1 MKINMRKI
9 FIISIFALCIV
20 AINLAVFFK
29 ITETSDEGKREEQ
42 ELNIDTVL
50 MVENFN
56 KIFDN
61 QINYQNNNIN
71 IRKVDSDKELVYTSY
86 KCQEEA
92 NNKYIVNVNIP
103 NLNINHENAEKIN
116 KEINSLFYNKVIDIL
131 TKTERYTIYNV
142 QYKAYVNDN
151 IVSLVI
157 IATLKEGENAQRE
170 IIKTYNYNLTSN
182 SNLNLSEVVEYRQLS
197 KEKVQNKIY
206 ETIKIASENAKVY
219 NELGYTKFLRNIND
233 KMYKMENTTVFFMGE
248 EKALYIL
255 YPYGNLNYTSEK
267 DLLVI

>member
-9 FIISIFALCIV
+9 FIISIFILCIV

-29 ITETSDEGKREEQ
+29 ITETSDEGKRKEQ
-42 ELNIDTVL
+42 ELNIDTAR
-50 MVENFN
+50 MTENFN

-71 IRKVDSDKELVYTSY
+71 ITKKDSDKELVYTGY
-86 KCQEEA
+86 KCQEEV
-92 NNKYIVNVNIP
+92 NNQYMVNVNIP

-116 KEINSLFYNKVIDIL
+116 QEINSLFYNKVIAIL
-131 TKTERYTIYNV
+131 DKTEHYTIYNV

-151 IVSLVI
+151 ILSFVI
-157 IATLKEGENAQRE
+157 MATLKEGENAQRE
-170 IIKTYNYNLTSN
+170 IIKTYNYNLASN
-182 SNLNLSEVVEYRQLS
+182 SNLSLNEVLEYRRLD
-197 KEKVQNKIY
+197 KENVQDKIY
-206 ETIKIASENAKVY
+206 KTIKIASENAKTY

-233 KMYKMENTTVFFMGE
+233 RMYKIENTTVFFIGE
-248 EKALYIL
+248 GKAVYIL
-255 YPYGNLNYTSEK
+255 YPYGNLNYTSET